1 MDAKAPAQQWL
12 PLAELAI
19 PIEGQPP
26 RSRRIHCNRNLRLDQ
41 IEVVGFDMDHTLAVY
56 EQEAMDAISMTAT
69 AQKLVA
75 AGYSEQLLNMPPIAR
90 FPIRGLLID
99 RKLGNVLK
107 TDRYRYAK
115 RAYHGTREL
124 EKEERRRVYQGRR
137 IRAGMRRYYAID
149 TLYELSEVAV
159 FAAAIDLLDTPD
171 AKLDYATLF
180 DAVRKSIDEA
190 HRDGSIKNAIVADP
204 GRFLCRDP
212 ELPAML
218 HKLRSAGKRLFLLTN
233 SDHHYTDAVMRY
245 LLDGGKAEYPSWRA
259 YFDFIITDSQKP
271 RFFTERTAFE
281 EVGSRANAG
290 PVNELVRGR
299 VYRRGSLSELERLA
313 DVRGDHVLY
322 VGDHIF
328 GDVLRAKK
336 STAWRTL
343 MIIREMTDEVEALER
358 HADDIERVR
367 ALELRRYA
375 LLDAQ
380 RDRQTLLKQVQ
391 RLLDREDFQG
401 DDRVEL
407 EAVRLRLR
415 RSADRA
421 RAQLRAVETEHDE
434 LETLLERAAHPFWGS
449 PFKAGSELSSFGE
462 QVERYACLYTDR
474 VTNLAHYSAAHYF
487 RGPRHRMA
495 HE

>member
-1 MDAKAPAQQWL
+1 MDS
-12 PLAELAI
+12 
-19 PIEGQPP
+19 
-26 RSRRIHCNRNLRLDQ
+26 RS
-41 IEVVGFDMDHTLAVY
+41 
-56 EQEAMDAISMTAT
+56 
-69 AQKLVA
+69 
-75 AGYSEQLLNMPPIAR
+75 
-90 FPIRGLLID
+90 
-99 RKLGNVLK
+99 
-107 TDRYRYAK
+107 
-115 RAYHGTREL
+115 
-124 EKEERRRVYQGRR
+124 
-137 IRAGMRRYYAID
+137 
-149 TLYELSEVAV
+149 
-159 FAAAIDLLDTPD
+159 
-171 AKLDYATLF
+171 
-180 DAVRKSIDEA
+180 
-190 HRDGSIKNAIVADP
+190 
-204 GRFLCRDP
+204 
-212 ELPAML
+212 
-218 HKLRSAGKRLFLLTN
+218 
-233 SDHHYTDAVMRY
+233 
-245 LLDGGKAEYPSWRA
+245 
-259 YFDFIITDSQKP
+259 
-271 RFFTERTAFE
+271 
-281 EVGSRANAG
+281 
-290 PVNELVRGR
+290 
-299 VYRRGSLSELERLA
+299 ERLA